1 MENPY
6 ITLLPEFEAK
16 QIEVFGKMAEKGLIY
31 KGMKPV
37 YWCPFDQ
44 TALAEAEIEYATIPA
59 PPSSSSSPW
68 PTTRASWASM
78 PTCPAPTS

>member
-1 MENPY
+1 MLGEWENPY

-44 TALAEAEIEYATIPA
+44 T
-59 PPSSSSSPW
+59 
-68 PTTRASWASM
+68 
-78 PTCPAPTS
+78 CPGRGRG